1 MQNFL
6 KNLFTRSSQRK
17 ENEIVNADFLYD
29 GTDALWRAVIDN
41 LPEEI
46 KCNVSASAGKAY
58 IHIKPKSTHL
68 GVKDFKYCV
77 EYSKTKER
85 AYVNV
90 ETLNGGA
97 EGKASIQQ
105 YIDNHSADCIVKSVV
120 PQQGVKNKDKWKWEV
135 TAPAKELNNRL
146 VKWYVDTITTFW
158 FFFEN

>member
-6 KNLFTRSSQRK
+6 RNLFARSSQH
-17 ENEIVNADFLYD
+17 EESQTVNADFLYD

-68 GVKDFKYCV
+68 GAKDFKYCV
-77 EYSKTKER
+77 EYSK
-85 AYVNV
+85 
-90 ETLNGGA
+90 
-97 EGKASIQQ
+97 Q